1 MDAFHLRV
9 QPIADAAD
17 VSRRHLYMLRSGG
30 SEPTLGVMV
39 SIARACAVFLNR
51 KVRVSELFDLGE
63 DDEDRTTR

>member
-1 MDAFHLRV
+1 
-9 QPIADAAD
+9 
-17 VSRRHLYMLRSGG
+17 MLRSGG